1 MHSQAHGAH
10 APEQPDSPVL
20 GTAKHLRR
28 LVHLRESAPADH
40 HRYLLHLIIL
50 FMAKPQNADDLI
62 EMYREEFGL

>member
-1 MHSQAHGAH
+1 MADAE
-10 APEQPDSPVL
+10 EQSDPRVL

-40 HRYLLHLIIL
+40 HRYLLHLIVL

-62 EMYREEFGL
+62 QMYREEFDL

>member
-1 MHSQAHGAH
+1 
-10 APEQPDSPVL
+10 L